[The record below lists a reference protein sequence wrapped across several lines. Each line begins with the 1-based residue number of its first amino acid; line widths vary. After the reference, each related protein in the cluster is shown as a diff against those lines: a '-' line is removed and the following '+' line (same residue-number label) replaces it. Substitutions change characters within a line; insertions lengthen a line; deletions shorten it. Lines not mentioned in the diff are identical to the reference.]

1 MNLSIR
7 EMQES
12 DAKLVVDYFINST
25 PDYLKNLGADLAKI
39 PKRKDWIELL
49 TKELLTENKQKKY
62 YYIIWQLDGKDIGH
76 SNISNITFGN
86 DAFMHLHIWKPENRQ
101 KGIAIK
107 FLKKTI
113 PTYFENFKIEKLFCE
128 PYAVNSAPT
137 KTLLK
142 LGFEF
147 VKKHETIPGIISFH
161 QKVKKFLLTKEK
173 WVYS

>member
-107 FLKKTI
+107 FLNKTI
-113 PTYFENFKIEKLFCE
+113 PKYFENFRIEKLICE

-173 WVYS
+173 WEYS